1 MDKRMDLSEKMSMEN
16 NAANQESNG
25 EMFVHRV
32 ARSGFVLK
40 FKQVDKYGTLPSK
53 HTISSQEVMMSGGKQ
68 NVRELLD
75 NFEANCSPNAIPLL
89 LHTCN
94 ECGKCFKEISSL
106 HGHKGVHRR
115 EEKKRMC
122 MMMADQQPIA
132 VEASHVVSSPKPR
145 EKKKNETKTIWF
157 AAQALEMLSMEFKQ
171 HRPDFLSAS
180 MTYSNKHISANEETD
195 EMREVAE
202 ILVTLA
208 QSFCKDITVHVSSSA
223 SIAKCFVCTTCKKM
237 FSSYHAL
244 GGHMSIHNN
253 KPTKNSL
260 LEDGGAG
267 SSGGGRER
275 CTWKHVCDMC
285 NKKFPNGQVLGG
297 HKRRHWWE
305 EHYYKMAL
313 LEDRNVKSER
323 SGLVVVPT
331 DEKIQPAGTE
341 LVVAAHTVPLAC
353 DDVQQPQQAMSL
365 GNETELPVPS
375 GVSDENVA

>member
-1 MDKRMDLSEKMSMEN
+1 
-16 NAANQESNG
+16 
-25 EMFVHRV
+25 
-32 ARSGFVLK
+32 
-40 FKQVDKYGTLPSK
+40 
-53 HTISSQEVMMSGGKQ
+53 MMSGGKQ

-115 EEKKRMC
+115 EESMR
-122 MMMADQQPIA
+122 MMMADQRPIA

-145 EKKKNETKTIWF
+145 EKNKDEMKTRF

-180 MTYSNKHISANEETD
+180 MTCSNKHINSDEETD

-208 QSFCKDITVHVSSSA
+208 QSFCKDITVHVSWSA

-237 FSSYHAL
+237 FSSYHVL

-275 CTWKHVCDMC
+275 CTWKHVCDKC
-285 NKKFPNGQVLGG
+285 NKKFPTGQILGG

-313 LEDRNVKSER
+313 LEDRNVKLRLPILPHHESER
-323 SGLVVVPT
+323 YGLGLV
-331 DEKIQPAGTE
+331 
-341 LVVAAHTVPLAC
+341 
-353 DDVQQPQQAMSL
+353 
-365 GNETELPVPS
+365 
-375 GVSDENVA
+375 